1 MKSLSADVVVVAAG
15 LSGLAAAVQAAE
27 EGKSVIAV
35 EKSGV
40 TGGAANMGM
49 SPLAIGTHYQRA
61 ANFNMTPAE
70 AWRKHM
76 NFIHWNGDA
85 RLIKKY
91 YEKTASTIEWLE
103 DMGVEFCG
111 LITAY
116 AVNENERAYATA
128 YPTAHCVKPEGGG
141 VPGPRCASAMI
152 KKMTEHAN
160 ELDVNILFETV
171 GESIIMEDGKAVGV
185 KAKDKDGEEV
195 EIRAQAVIIATGGFG
210 DNPDLIKER
219 FGYEWG
225 KDLFSFRI
233 PGMVGDGI
241 RMAWEVGAGHSKMM
255 MELMYQC
262 PDNMSVFA
270 LDGAFRQPGLWVNKV
285 GERFMNEDMAP
296 NSTFTGNAIVSQP
309 KNVGISIMDS
319 KMIRKYI
326 KKGPDLLDH
335 VHGEHVFENWDETI
349 AAAQASG
356 YKYLHVADT
365 LEELAE
371 SLDIPVDAFLATVE
385 EYNDMCAAGWDDLF
399 EKDRRFLYPMEKGP
413 FYALEFYA
421 GAYGTL
427 GGIKVNHRL
436 EVVTQDSETIPGL
449 YAVGTDACAI
459 YGDCYPFTFAGNTMA
474 FCLNSGRMA
483 AENASEYIDSLAE
496 DDEWA

>member
-1 MKSLSADVVVVAAG
+1 MSSNVMNADVVVVAAG
-15 LSGLAAAVQAAE
+15 LSGLAASIAAAE
-27 EGKSVIAV
+27 EGKIVITL
-35 EKSGV
+35 EKSNV

-49 SPLAIGTHYQRA
+49 SPLAIGTKYQRA

-70 AWRKHM
+70 ACRKHM
-76 NFIHWNGDA
+76 NFIHWQGDA

-141 VPGPRCASAMI
+141 APGPRCAGAMT
-152 KKMTEHAN
+152 KKMTERAN
-160 ELDVNILFETV
+160 ELGVKIMFETV
-171 GESIIMEDGKAVGV
+171 GESVIMEDGRAAGV
-185 KAKDKDGEEV
+185 RARNKDGEFEV
-195 EIRAQAVIIATGGFG
+195 RANAVIIATGGFG
-210 DNPDLIKER
+210 DNPELIKEH

-233 PGMVGDGI
+233 PGMKGDGI
-241 RMAWEVGAGHSKMM
+241 RMAWEAGAGHSKMM

-262 PDNMSVFA
+262 PDNMTVFS
-270 LDGAFRQPGLWVNKV
+270 LDGAFRQPCLWVNKT
-285 GERFMNEDMAP
+285 GERFLNEDLTP
-296 NSTFTGNAIVSQP
+296 NSTYTGCAIINQP
-309 KNVGISIMDS
+309 GNVGISIMDQ
-319 KMIRKYI
+319 KMVNTYK

-335 VHGEHVFENWDETI
+335 VHGEHVFENWDADVNDALER
-349 AAAQASG
+349 G
-356 YKYLHVADT
+356 YKYLHKADT
-365 LEELAE
+365 LEELAQ
-371 SLDIPVDAFLATVE
+371 SLGIPEDKFLETVE
-385 EYNDMCAAGWDDLF
+385 EYNEMCENGWDDLF
-399 EKDRRFLYPMEKGP
+399 EKDRRYLYPVKKGP

-427 GGIKVNHRL
+427 GGIKINHMC
-436 EVVTQDSETIPGL
+436 EVVTDDYKVIPGL

-459 YGDCYPFTFAGNTMA
+459 YGDCYPFTFAGNTMG
-474 FCLNSGRMA
+474 FCINSGRMA
-483 AENASEYIDSLAE
+483 GENASEYIDEL
-496 DDEWA
+496 

>member
-1 MKSLSADVVVVAAG
+1 MENRTCDVVVVAAG
-15 LSGLAAAVQAAE
+15 LSGLAASIAAAE
-27 EGKSVIAV
+27 EGKKVITL
-35 EKSGV
+35 EKSNV

-49 SPLAIGTHYQRA
+49 SPLAIGTHYQRD

-76 NFIHWNGDA
+76 NFIHWQGDA

-91 YEKTASTIEWLE
+91 YEKTASTITWLE

-116 AVNENERAYATA
+116 AVGENERAYATA

-141 VPGPRCASAMI
+141 APGPRCAGAMT

-160 ELDVNILFETV
+160 DIGVEILFETT
-171 GESIIMEDGKAVGV
+171 GEHIIMEDGKAVGV
-185 KAKDKDGEEV
+185 IAKDKDGEFEV
-195 EIRAQAVIIATGGFG
+195 RANAVIIATGGFG
-210 DNPDLIKER
+210 DNPELIKER

-233 PGMVGDGI
+233 PGMKGDGI
-241 RMAWEVGAGHSKMM
+241 RMAWEAGAGHSKMM

-262 PDNMSVFA
+262 PDNMTVWDF
-270 LDGAFRQPGLWVNKV
+270 DGAFRQPVFWVNKR

-296 NSTFTGNAIVSQP
+296 NSTFTGNAIVNQP
-309 KNVGISIMDS
+309 ENVAFSIMDQ
-319 KMIRKYI
+319 KVINTYK

-335 VHGEHVFENWDETI
+335 VHGHAIFDNWEADVE
-349 AAAQASG
+349 QAINSG
-356 YKYLHVADT
+356 YKYFHKADT

-371 SLDIPVDAFLATVE
+371 SMGVPVDNFLASVE
-385 EYNDMCAAGWDDLF
+385 EYNDMCDEGWDDLF
-399 EKDRRFLYPMEKGP
+399 EKDRRYLYKVQKGP

-427 GGIKVNHRL
+427 GGVKVNHKL
-436 EVVTQDSETIPGL
+436 EVETDDFKVIPGL
-449 YAVGTDACAI
+449 YCVGTDACAI
-459 YGDCYPFTFAGNTMA
+459 YGDCYPFTFAGNTMG

-483 AENASEYIDSLAE
+483 GENASEYIDDME
-496 DDEWA
+496 

>member
-1 MKSLSADVVVVAAG
+1 MADLKADVVVVAAG
-15 LSGLAAAVQAAE
+15 LSGLAASIAAAE
-27 EGKSVIAV
+27 EGRSVITV
-35 EKSGV
+35 EKSNV

-49 SPLAIGTHYQRA
+49 SPLAIGTKYQRA

-76 NFIHWNGDA
+76 NFIHWMGDA

-141 VPGPRCASAMI
+141 APGPRCAGAMT
-152 KKMTEHAN
+152 KKMTERAR
-160 ELDVNILFETV
+160 ELGVKIMFETV
-171 GESIIMEDGKAVGV
+171 GTNVIMEDGRAVGI
-185 KAKDKDGEEV
+185 KAKNKDGEF
-195 EIRAQAVIIATGGFG
+195 EIRANAVIIATGGFG
-210 DNPDLIKER
+210 DNPELIKKY

-241 RMAWEVGAGHSKMM
+241 RMAWEAGAGHSKMM

-262 PDNMSVFA
+262 PDNMSVFS
-270 LDGAFRQPGLWVNKV
+270 LDGAFRQPCLWVNKM
-285 GERFMNEDMAP
+285 GERFLNEDLTP
-296 NSTFTGNAIVSQP
+296 NSTFTGCAIVNQP
-309 KNVGISIMDS
+309 ENVGISIMDQ
-319 KMIRKYI
+319 KMVNTYK

-335 VHGEHVFENWDETI
+335 VHGEHVFENFDADVET
-349 AAAQASG
+349 ALASG
-356 YKYLHVADT
+356 YKYLHKADT

-371 SLDIPVDAFLATVE
+371 SLNIPVDKFLATVE
-385 EYNDMCAAGWDDLF
+385 EYNDMCENGWDELF
-399 EKDRRFLYPMEKGP
+399 EKDRRYLYPVSKGP

-427 GGIKVNHRL
+427 GGIKINHML
-436 EVVTQDSETIPGL
+436 EVITDDNKVIPGL

-459 YGDCYPFTFAGNTMA
+459 YGDCYPFTLAGNTMA

-483 AENASEYIDSLAE
+483 GENASEYIDEL
-496 DDEWA
+496 

>member
-1 MKSLSADVVVVAAG
+1 MENLTADVVVVAAG
-15 LSGLAAAVQAAE
+15 LSGLAASIAAAE
-27 EGKSVIAV
+27 DGKSVITV
-35 EKSGV
+35 EKSNV

-61 ANFNMTPAE
+61 ANFNMTPGE

-76 NFIHWNGDA
+76 NFIHWMGDA

-91 YEKTASTIEWLE
+91 YEKSASTITWLE

-116 AVNENERAYATA
+116 AVGENERAYATA

-141 VPGPRCASAMI
+141 APGPRCAGAMT
-152 KKMTEHAN
+152 KKMTEHAR
-160 ELDVNILFETV
+160 EIGVKIMFETV
-171 GESIIMEDGKAVGV
+171 GESIIMDDGRAVGI
-185 KAKDKDGEEV
+185 KAKNKDGEF
-195 EIRAQAVIIATGGFG
+195 EIRANAVIIATGGFG
-210 DNPDLIKER
+210 DNPELIKER

-233 PGMVGDGI
+233 PGMKGDGI
-241 RMAWEVGAGHSKMM
+241 RMAWEAGAGHSKMM

-262 PDNMSVFA
+262 PDNMTVFS
-270 LDGAFRQPGLWVNKV
+270 LDGAFRQPCLWVNKN

-296 NSTFTGNAIVSQP
+296 NSTFTGNAIISQP
-309 KNVGISIMDS
+309 ANVGISIMDQ
-319 KMIRKYI
+319 KMVNTYK

-335 VHGEHVFENWDETI
+335 VHGEHVFENWDEDIET
-349 AAAQASG
+349 ALAGG
-356 YKYLHVADT
+356 YKYLHKADT

-371 SLDIPVDAFLATVE
+371 SIGLPVDTFLETVE
-385 EYNDMCAAGWDDLF
+385 EYNDMCDAGFDEIF
-399 EKDRRFLYPMEKGP
+399 EKDRRYLYPCSKGP

-427 GGIKVNHRL
+427 GGIKINHKC
-436 EVVTQDSETIPGL
+436 EVITDDYKTIPGL

-459 YGDCYPFTFAGNTMA
+459 YGDCYPFTFAGNTMG

-483 AENASEYIDSLAE
+483 GENASEYIDEL
-496 DDEWA
+496 

>member
-1 MKSLSADVVVVAAG
+1 MENRTCDVVVVAAG
-15 LSGLAAAVQAAE
+15 LSGLAASIAAAE
-27 EGKSVIAV
+27 TGKKVITL
-35 EKSGV
+35 EKSNV

-49 SPLAIGTHYQRA
+49 SPLAIGTKYQRD

-76 NFIHWNGDA
+76 NFIHWQGDA

-116 AVNENERAYATA
+116 AVGENERAYATA

-141 VPGPRCASAMI
+141 APGPRCAGAMT
-152 KKMTEHAN
+152 KAMTARAR
-160 ELDVNILFETV
+160 ELGVEILFETV
-171 GESIIMEDGKAVGV
+171 GVSVIMEDGKAAGV
-185 KAKDKDGEEV
+185 RAKGKNGEFEV
-195 EIRAQAVIIATGGFG
+195 RAGAVIIATGGFG
-210 DNPDLIKER
+210 DNPALIKER

-233 PGMVGDGI
+233 PGMTGDGI
-241 RMAWEVGAGHSKMM
+241 RMAWEAGAGHSKMM

-262 PDNMSVFA
+262 PDNMTVWNF
-270 LDGAFRQPGLWVNKV
+270 DGAFRQPVLWVNKR

-296 NSTFTGNAIVSQP
+296 NSTFTGNAIINQP
-309 KNVGISIMDS
+309 ANVAFSIMDQ
-319 KMIRKYI
+319 RRVNAYR

-335 VHGEHVFENWDETI
+335 VHGHQIFDNWDEDVERAI
-349 AAAQASG
+349 SSG
-356 YKYLHVADT
+356 YKYFHKADT

-371 SLDIPVDAFLATVE
+371 SMGVPVDAFVETVE
-385 EYNDMCAAGWDDLF
+385 EYNDMCDAGWDDLF
-399 EKDRRFLYPMEKGP
+399 EKDRRYMYPVSKGP

-427 GGIKVNHRL
+427 GGVKVNHKL
-436 EVVTQDSETIPGL
+436 EVETADFQVIPGL
-449 YAVGTDACAI
+449 YCVGTDACAI
-459 YGDCYPFTFAGNTMA
+459 YGDCYPFTFAGNTMG

-483 AENASEYIDSLAE
+483 GENASEYVESL
-496 DDEWA
+496 

>member
-1 MKSLSADVVVVAAG
+1 MTNLSADVVVVAAG
-15 LSGLAAAVQAAE
+15 LSGLAAAVAAAE

-35 EKSGV
+35 EKSTT

-49 SPLAIGTHYQRA
+49 SPLAIGTKYQRA

-116 AVNENERAYATA
+116 AVNEYERAYATA

-141 VPGPRCASAMI
+141 APGPRCASAMI
-152 KKMTEHAN
+152 KKMTERAN
-160 ELDVNILFETV
+160 ELGVKIMFETV
-171 GESIIMEDGKAVGV
+171 GKSIIMEDGKAVGIR
-185 KAKDKDGEEV
+185 AQGQDDEY
-195 EIRAQAVIIATGGFG
+195 EIRAKAVIIATGGFG
-210 DNPDLIKER
+210 DNPELIKER

-233 PGMVGDGI
+233 PGMKGDGI

-262 PDNMSVFA
+262 PDNMTVFA
-270 LDGAFRQPGLWVNKV
+270 LDGAFRQPGLWVNKC

-319 KMIRKYI
+319 KMIKRYK

-335 VHGEHVFENWDETI
+335 VHGDQVFEEWDEVTER
-349 AAAQASG
+349 ALAEG
-356 YKYLHVADT
+356 YRYLHKADT

-371 SLDIPVDAFLATVE
+371 SLDIPVDKFLNTVE
-385 EYNDMCAAGWDDLF
+385 EYNDMCDAGWDELF
-399 EKDRRFLYPMEKGP
+399 EKDRRYLYPMEKGP

-427 GGIKVNHRL
+427 GGIKINHMC

-459 YGDCYPFTFAGNTMA
+459 YGDCYPFTFAGNTMG

-483 AENASEYIDSLAE
+483 AENAAEYIDGLE
-496 DDEWA
+496 EEF

>member
-1 MKSLSADVVVVAAG
+1 MENKKADVVVVAAG
-15 LSGLAAAVQAAE
+15 LSGLAASIAAAE
-27 EGKSVIAV
+27 EGKSVITV
-35 EKSGV
+35 EKSNV

-49 SPLAIGTHYQRA
+49 SPLAIGTHYQRS
-61 ANFNMTPAE
+61 ANFNMTPGE

-76 NFIHWNGDA
+76 NFIHWQGDA

-116 AVNENERAYATA
+116 AVGENERAYATA

-141 VPGPRCASAMI
+141 EPGPRCAGAMT
-152 KKMTEHAN
+152 KKMTERAQ
-160 ELDVNILFETV
+160 ELGVEILFETV
-171 GESIIMEDGKAVGV
+171 GESIIMEDGRAVGI
-185 KAKDKDGEEV
+185 KATDKDGEF
-195 EIRAQAVIIATGGFG
+195 EIRANAVIIATGGFG
-210 DNPDLIKER
+210 DNPELIKER

-233 PGMVGDGI
+233 PGMRGDGI

-262 PDNMSVFA
+262 PDNMTVFS
-270 LDGAFRQPGLWVNKV
+270 LDGAFRQPVLWVNKR

-296 NSTFTGNAIVSQP
+296 NSTFTGNAIINQP
-309 KNVGISIMDS
+309 ANVGFSIMDQRIINVY
-319 KMIRKYI
+319 K

-335 VHGEHVFENWDETI
+335 VHGDKIFENFD
-349 AAAQASG
+349 ADVDLALSSG
-356 YKYLHVADT
+356 YKYLHKADT

-371 SLDIPVDAFLATVE
+371 QMGVPVDAFVEAVE
-385 EYNDMCAAGWDDLF
+385 EYNDMCDAGWDDLF
-399 EKDRRFLYPMEKGP
+399 EKDRRYLYPVRKGP

-427 GGIKVNHRL
+427 GDIKVNHKL
-436 EVVTQDSETIPGL
+436 EVETDDFQTIPGL

-459 YGDCYPFTFAGNTMA
+459 YGDCYPFTFAGNTMG

-483 AENASEYIDSLAE
+483 GENASEYIDEL
-496 DDEWA
+496 